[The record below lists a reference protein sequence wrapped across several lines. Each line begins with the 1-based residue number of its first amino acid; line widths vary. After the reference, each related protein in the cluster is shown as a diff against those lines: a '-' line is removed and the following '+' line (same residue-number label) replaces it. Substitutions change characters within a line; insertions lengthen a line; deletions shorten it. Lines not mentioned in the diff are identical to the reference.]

1 MPHKIETAPT
11 GRASCRGCKQAIAK
25 GELRFGEEFQNAY
38 SEDGGMS
45 FRYWHLKCAAGK
57 LANELRA
64 ALRGYE
70 GNLDDIPDRAEIEAI
85 TESHIRP
92 EMPHAE
98 RAPNGRARCK
108 GCDEAIG
115 KGELRVAFERVFEG
129 RFMGGGGAQKSAA
142 YTHPVCAARYLEREK
157 EQGREGPDREMLA
170 TLLKQNSKLDADD
183 TETVRRAVMGE
194 AP

>member
-1 MPHKIETAPT
+1 MPEAEPMAHKIETAPT
-11 GRASCRGCKQAIAK
+11 GRASCRGCKQTIAK

-45 FRYWHLKCAAGK
+45 FRYWHLKCAATK
-57 LANELRA
+57 MANELQVAMRT
-64 ALRGYE
+64 YE
-70 GNLDDIPDRAEIEAI
+70 GEIPERDEIEALVA
-85 TESHIRP
+85 SHIRP

-108 GCDEAIG
+108 GCDETIG

-129 RFMGGGGAQKSAA
+129 PMGAQKGAA
-142 YTHPVCAARYLEREK
+142 YTHPICTARYLEREK
-157 EQGREGPDREMLA
+157 EQGREGPDRDALA
-170 TLLKQNSKLDADD
+170 ALLKQNSQLDADD
-183 TETVRRAVMGE
+183 AETVRRAVMGE

>member
-1 MPHKIETAPT
+1 MAHKIETAPT
-11 GRASCRGCKQAIAK
+11 GRASCRGCKQTIAK

-45 FRYWHLKCAAGK
+45 YRYWHLKCAATK
-57 LANELRA
+57 LANELQSAMRN
-64 ALRGYE
+64 YE
-70 GNLDDIPDRAEIEAI
+70 GSLDEIPDRAEIEALV
-85 TESHIRP
+85 ESHIRP

-98 RAPNGRARCK
+98 RAANGRARCK

-129 RFMGGGGAQKSAA
+129 PMGAQKGAA

-157 EQGREGPDREMLA
+157 EQGREAPDRATLA
-170 TLLKQNSKLDADD
+170 ALLKQNSKLEADD
-183 TETVRRAVMGE
+183 AETVRRAVMGE